1 MTTNCESPLIIIP
14 RLKPAVKD
22 MEKMNLWEKNLKTPQ
37 NMVLIEEAKAITMN
51 DAMTRILVH
60 YHKFAPYNIR

>member
-1 MTTNCESPLIIIP
+1 
-14 RLKPAVKD
+14 
-22 MEKMNLWEKNLKTPQ
+22 MEKMNPSEKNRTQ

-51 DAMTRILVH
+51 DALTRTLVY

>member
-1 MTTNCESPLIIIP
+1 
-14 RLKPAVKD
+14 
-22 MEKMNLWEKNLKTPQ
+22 MEKMNLSKNLKTPQ

-51 DAMTRILVH
+51 DALARVLVH

>member
-1 MTTNCESPLIIIP
+1 VTTNCESPLIIIP

-22 MEKMNLWEKNLKTPQ
+22 MEKMNLSKNLKTPQ

-51 DAMTRILVH
+51 DALARVLVH

>member
-1 MTTNCESPLIIIP
+1 MTTNCESPLIIVP
-14 RLKPAVKD
+14 RLKPVVKD

-51 DAMTRILVH
+51 DALTRILVH
-60 YHKFAPYNIR
+60 YHKFMPYNIR

>member
-22 MEKMNLWEKNLKTPQ
+22 MEKMNLSKNLKTVQ

-51 DAMTRILVH
+51 DALARVLVH

>member
-1 MTTNCESPLIIIP
+1 M
-14 RLKPAVKD
+14 VKD

-51 DAMTRILVH
+51 DALTRILVH
-60 YHKFAPYNIR
+60 YHKFAPLNIR